1 MDFESLKKKAL
12 ELKEKASEKIDD
24 VIDYWA
30 KKIAEKS
37 IDEKMELEDFI
48 EKSVETS
55 FTSKETWET
64 KTFKHKVVVIF
75 WEENSDFFKDALLN
89 LPVLKTKAFSSSIK
103 LKLAKSKIEW
113 VNLTDYNV
121 EEIPSM
127 VVFQD
132 KKVYKVI
139 EWEKNIE
146 KITKSFT
153 MDLEKEIENF

>member
-12 ELKEKASEKIDD
+12 ELKKKASEKIDD
-24 VIDYWA
+24 AVEFWA
-30 KKIAEKS
+30 KKIAEKA
-37 IDEKMELEDFI
+37 IDTKKDLEDFI
-48 EKSVETS
+48 EKSKETS
-55 FTSKETWET
+55 FISGETWEK
-64 KTFKHKVVVIF
+64 KTFKHKVIVIF
-75 WEENSDFFKDALLN
+75 WKEDSDFFKSALLA
-89 LPVLKTKAFSSSIK
+89 LPILQTKAFSSNIK

-113 VNLTDYNV
+113 VDLKDYNI

-146 KITKSFT
+146 KITKSLT
-153 MDLEKEIENF
+153 IDLDKEIENF

>member
-1 MDFESLKKKAL
+1 MDFESIKKKAL
-12 ELKEKASEKIDD
+12 ELKKKASEKIDD
-24 VIDYWA
+24 AVEFWA
-30 KKIAEKS
+30 KKIAEKA
-37 IDEKMELEDFI
+37 IDTKKELEDFI
-48 EKSVETS
+48 KKSEETI

-75 WEENSDFFKDALLN
+75 WEEDSDFFKDALIR
-89 LPVLKTKAFSSSIK
+89 LPLLKTKAFSSSVK

-113 VNLTDYNV
+113 VDLKEYGV

-127 VVFQD
+127 LVFQD

-146 KITKSFT
+146 KITKSLT
-153 MDLEKEIENF
+153 INLEKEIEEF

>member
-12 ELKEKASEKIDD
+12 ELKDKVSDKIDD
-24 VIDYWA
+24 AVEYWA
-30 KKIAEKS
+30 KKIADKA
-37 IDEKMELEDFI
+37 IDEKKELDDFI

-55 FTSKETWET
+55 FINKETWET
-64 KTFKHKVVVIF
+64 KTFKHKVIVIF
-75 WEENSDFFKDALLN
+75 WEENSDFFKDFLVS
-89 LPVLKTKAFSSSIK
+89 LPILQTKAFSSSVK
-103 LKLAKSKIEW
+103 LKLAKSKIKW
-113 VNLTDYNV
+113 VDLSVYNV
-121 EEIPSM
+121 EELPCM

-139 EWEKNIE
+139 EWEKSIE